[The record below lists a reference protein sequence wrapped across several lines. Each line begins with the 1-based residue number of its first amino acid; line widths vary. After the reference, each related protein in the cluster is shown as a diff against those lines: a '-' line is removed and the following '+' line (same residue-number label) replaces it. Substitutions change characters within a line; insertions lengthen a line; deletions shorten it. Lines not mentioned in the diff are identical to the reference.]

1 MKKIISTI
9 LVCVLLVGSLFT
21 LASCTNLS
29 GTYEGTLLLLAF
41 SGNEVSINLKGAD
54 EDNAIKARY
63 EIKKEDDKEYFVLT
77 WPDGADV
84 PAEFKSLEGKLPFTK
99 GKDSSKGDYIQL
111 GEGLLS
117 LKFYKK

>member
-21 LASCTNLS
+21 LASCGGLS
-29 GTYEGTLLLLAF
+29 GTYEGTILSLTF
-41 SGNEVSINLKGAD
+41 SGSEVAINLKGGEA
-54 EDNAIKARY
+54 EDAIKASY

-77 WPDGADV
+77 WPEGADI
-84 PAEFKSLEGKLPFTK
+84 PTEFKSLEGKLPYTK
-99 GKDSSKGDYIQL
+99 GNDSNKGDYIQL
-111 GEGLLS
+111 GDGILS